1 MATTTKKEKQTT
13 SSVHKYVSTTPV
25 NNLPSYNQKEYHWS
39 DYNKNM
45 PGQYERKEYHWG
57 DYNKGMPD
65 AYKANTY
72 NAQKYNGPGY
82 NAQQYV
88 SNYKP
93 TEFTDTYNPGQYQSK
108 YMPQIEQQLNNV
120 TNWKYDP
127 MQDASYQALAAVYG
141 ARGNLAAKNS
151 LADAAMLNGGYGT
164 SNAVSAAQQAR
175 NQYNQ
180 ELASYIPQ
188 LEQAA
193 YQRAQGNLDALMGMD
208 NTLYG
213 RFSDDQSRQL
223 AAKQFGLDVAGYNE
237 GNRQFAEQNAQ
248 NVWGMNNDERYRAV
262 QNALDIFNTNTANE
276 QWAAGMNQAEKAKAY
291 DSLWDRYSTDLANRQ
306 WVSQMNQAERNRAYD
321 SLWDVYNAQNANK
334 QWVSGMNQNERQFG
348 YNAGM
353 DAAQLLNDYYQWAQN
368 YNSGLYEWNKAQEE
382 KAKSGGGGGGSRK
395 GGGGGGY
402 TGGSSGGNNSGG
414 GTPTYEDA
422 KQSYIMG
429 SGQNEKN
436 TRGARGLTTIKEK
449 NKKSGVRLVK

>member
-1 MATTTKKEKQTT
+1 MATTTKKEKQTS
-13 SSVHKYVSTTPV
+13 SSVHQYVSTTPV
-25 NNLPSYNQKEYHWS
+25 NNLPSYEQKEYHWS
-39 DYNKNM
+39 DYNKGM

-65 AYKANTY
+65 AYKADTY
-72 NAQKYNGPGY
+72 QAKQ
-82 NAQQYV
+82 
-88 SNYKP
+88 
-93 TEFTDTYNPGQYQSK
+93 FTDTYQPGQYQSK

-180 ELASYIPQ
+180 ELAAMVPE

-193 YQRAQGNLDALMGMD
+193 YQRAQGNLDALMAMD

-213 RFSDDQSRQL
+213 RFSDDESRQL
-223 AAKQFGLDVAGYNE
+223 AAKQYGLDV
-237 GNRQFAEQNAQ
+237 
-248 NVWGMNNDERYRAV
+248 
-262 QNALDIFNTNTANE
+262 FNTNTGNE

-382 KAKSGGGGGGSRK
+382 KAKSGGGGGGRS
-395 GGGGGGY
+395 GGGGGEADDGLPAVRPVHNGLPGRADAPAD
-402 TGGSSGGNNSGG
+402 GGSRDRRE
-414 GTPTYEDA
+414 P
-422 KQSYIMG
+422 
-429 SGQNEKN
+429 
-436 TRGARGLTTIKEK
+436 GA
-449 NKKSGVRLVK
+449 V